1 LFLLRIRFMLLL
13 NFGEHSS
20 TLRHKGC
27 TSCKHPLFFNEAVR
41 DHGRKSG
48 KATSIRRHLQ
58 PHTGVHENIYFA
70 VCIVIFLSFDSV
82 FFLVLSF
89 VHVIFCHLCAM
100 CLAFFLQFFIVF
112 LHVLMIL
119 LCFCDFSMVFFD
131 FLQFLVGFLHCFIGF
146 LWFLHFFNC
155 FLWFS
160 LCFQLFSLLFH
171 WVSSLFNGFVD
182 FMLENERKFW
192 KSRKMINT

>member
-1 LFLLRIRFMLLL
+1 MLLL

-20 TLRHKGC
+20 TLHHKGC

-58 PHTGVHENIYFA
+58 PHTGVHENFYFT

-131 FLQFLVGFLHCFIGF
+131 FLQFSVGFLHWFIGF
-146 LWFLHFFNC
+146 LWSSSIVPWFSSFFH
-155 FLWFS
+155 WFS
-160 LCFQLFSLLFH
+160 LISSRFQLFSLIFSSFSIIFFT
-171 WVSSLFNGFVD
+171 VSLGFFNFSMD
-182 FMLENERKFW
+182 LLI
-192 KSRKMINT
+192 SC